1 MRSWTLDT
9 GRQGGQITYHHCQQ
23 PATSIDCRLT
33 RLTISPLYATFVVF
47 PEMRCA
53 VLCVGLLLCVSWLW
67 CCCVRPC
74 TGWVQLSPFGGSISA
89 RRGHSAITV
98 GDRWL
103 VVFGGRS
110 VDVLLLTDSSATSPS
125 VSNCF
130 SIGGCHE
137 EVGAGTCNGCSVN
150 NSVSCACS
158 CSTGFSGVNC
168 EFESVDVWL
177 SSVSVW
183 DMQNVSGG
191 WLSVDCDPAGT
202 VSPVAW
208 PAARY
213 HHSAALFGAEVMLV
227 YGGYSQLCGD
237 FCSDL
242 WQYDM
247 ADTDSKG
254 RGTWTE
260 IAPADSSNFPGK

>member
-1 MRSWTLDT
+1 MRWWLP
-9 GRQGGQITYHHCQQ
+9 CV
-23 PATSIDCRLT
+23 L
-33 RLTISPLYATFVVF
+33 PLVLLSACCGVV
-47 PEMRCA
+47 PVA
-53 VLCVGLLLCVSWLW
+53 
-67 CCCVRPC
+67 
-74 TGWVQLSPFGGSISA
+74 GWVQLSPSDGSITA

-110 VDVLLLTDSSATSPS
+110 VDVDVLAAPSAVNHSQS
-125 VSNCF
+125 ACW

-137 EVGAGTCNGCSVN
+137 DSSAGACNGCAAN
-150 NSVSCACS
+150 NTVPCACS
-158 CSTGFSGVNC
+158 CVTGFSGANC
-168 EFESVDVWL
+168 ELSTVDVWL

-183 DMQNVSGG
+183 DMWSAAG
-191 WLSVDCDPAGT
+191 WLTVDADPAGT
-202 VSPVAW
+202 VNPVAW

-213 HHSAALFGAEVMLV
+213 QHSAALFGEQLMLV

-247 ADTDSKG
+247 AVTDNKG
-254 RGTWTE
+254 RGSWTQ
-260 IAPADSSNFPGK
+260 ILPADDNNYPGK